1 MVRPIELIVGL
12 VLLPWAL
19 WSFWYPRMDFE
30 LGKKIGFLG
39 MRNREQ
45 LELNRF
51 GRLRHR
57 IGATIFVLL
66 AVFLIVDSIYL
77 LT

>member
-19 WSFWYPRMDFE
+19 WSFWYPRKDFE

-39 MRNREQ
+39 IRNRQQ

-51 GRLRHR
+51 GLLRHR
-57 IGATIFVLL
+57 IGTTILFL

>member
-1 MVRPIELIVGL
+1 MVVL
-12 VLLPWAL
+12 V
-19 WSFWYPRMDFE
+19 STDE

-39 MRNREQ
+39 IPNRQQ